1 MLLQLLNK
9 EDLKEIND
17 IKNSLLNYNEYIKL
31 FMKDFEEKRRNSI
44 FEFSII
50 SLVIME
56 RENFQIL
63 KKKDKNVQ
71 IELIEY
77 YIMN

>member
-9 EDLKEIND
+9 EDLNELKY

-44 FEFSII
+44 FEF
-50 SLVIME
+50 
-56 RENFQIL
+56 
-63 KKKDKNVQ
+63 
-71 IELIEY
+71 
-77 YIMN
+77 

>member
-1 MLLQLLNK
+1 
-9 EDLKEIND
+9 
-17 IKNSLLNYNEYIKL
+17 
-31 FMKDFEEKRRNSI
+31 MKDFEEKRRNSI

-56 RENFQIL
+56 REDFQIL

>member
-1 MLLQLLNK
+1 MKGSNIINFSKYVDESINSNDIKMLLELLNK

-44 FEFSII
+44 FEF
-50 SLVIME
+50 
-56 RENFQIL
+56 
-63 KKKDKNVQ
+63 
-71 IELIEY
+71 
-77 YIMN
+77 